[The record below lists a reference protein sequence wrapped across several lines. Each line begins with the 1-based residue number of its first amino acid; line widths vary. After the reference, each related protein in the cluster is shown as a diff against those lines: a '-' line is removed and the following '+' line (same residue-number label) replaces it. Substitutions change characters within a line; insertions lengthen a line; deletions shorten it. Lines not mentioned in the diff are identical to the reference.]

1 MTLLDDINK
10 AIDEIGDA
18 PPDPFNGATL
28 IRASK
33 DVADRLEEALL
44 TYPVMGRPQIVVS
57 DYLSEGHAVGFRPTK
72 KGDSP
77 KAITGIGLT
86 LVFLIIP
93 TP

>member
-10 AIDEIGDA
+10 AIDEIVDA

-33 DVADRLEEALL
+33 DVADKLEKALL
-44 TYPVMGRPQIVVS
+44 AYPVMGRPHVVVS
-57 DYLSEGHAVGFRPTK
+57 DYLPEGHAVGFRPTK

-77 KAITGIGLT
+77 EAIAGNGLT
-86 LVFLIIP
+86 LVFLIAP